1 MYITEVSLQNFR
13 NLAQLKIEPS
23 EGINVIYGSNAQG
36 KTNFLESLYFCA
48 MGRSL
53 RGKSDQQLIRF
64 DEEESHIRMLVQRK
78 QRYDRIDVHLKKD
91 EKKGIAVNGLPVRKL
106 GDLFGTLYA
115 VIFSPEDLS
124 LVKDGPG
131 ERRRFLDMELCQ
143 LRKVYYYDLQ
153 QYYRI
158 LKQRNNLLKEIQKKP
173 QLQETLFVWDDQMAE
188 YGERIIAAR
197 KRFLFRLD
205 EIAAV
210 KLSQLTGGKDH
221 LQTIYKPNCEAGTLA
236 EKLQKNI
243 DRDIYFGSTQ
253 SGPHKD
259 DILFSIDGREV
270 KIYGSQGQQRTTA
283 LAARLAEIDLIRE
296 ETGEEPVLLLDDVFS
311 ELDENRQK
319 FLLQSIE
326 GLQAFVTCTG
336 IEDSVRKY
344 ISKDNLFYV
353 ENGVITPQKNKI

>member
-64 DEEESHIRMLVQRK
+64 EEEESHIRMLVQRK

-143 LRKVYYYDLQ
+143 LSKVYYYDLQ

-173 QLQETLFVWDDQMAE
+173 QLQETLFVWDDQLAE

-197 KRFLFRLD
+197 KRFLIRLD
-205 EIAAV
+205 EIAAE
-210 KLSQLTGGKDH
+210 KLSQLTGGRDH
-221 LQTIYKPNCEAGTLA
+221 LQTIYKPNCEEGMLA
-236 EKLQKNI
+236 EKLRKNI

-270 KIYGSQGQQRTTA
+270 KVYGSQGQQRTTA
-283 LAARLAEIDLIRE
+283 LAARLAEFDLISE

-336 IEDSVRKY
+336 IEDSVKKY

-353 ENGVITPQKNKI
+353 ENGVITPQK

>member
-64 DEEESHIRMLVQRK
+64 EEEESHIRMLVQRK

-124 LVKDGPG
+124 LVKDGPA

-143 LRKVYYYDLQ
+143 LSKVYYYDLQ

-173 QLQETLFVWDDQMAE
+173 ALQETLFVWDDQLAE

-205 EIAAV
+205 EIAAE

-270 KIYGSQGQQRTTA
+270 KVYGSQGQQRTTA

-353 ENGVITPQKNKI
+353 ENGVITPQK

>member
-64 DEEESHIRMLVQRK
+64 EEEESHIRMLVQRK

-91 EKKGIAVNGLPVRKL
+91 EKKGVAVNGLPVRKL

-143 LRKVYYYDLQ
+143 LSKVYYYDLQ

-173 QLQETLFVWDDQMAE
+173 QLQETLFVWDDQLAE

-197 KRFLFRLD
+197 KRFLIRLD
-205 EIAAV
+205 EIAAE
-210 KLSQLTGGKDH
+210 KLSQLTGGRDH
-221 LQTIYKPNCEAGTLA
+221 LQTIYKPNCEEGMLA
-236 EKLQKNI
+236 EKLRKNI

-270 KIYGSQGQQRTTA
+270 KVYGSQGQQRTTA

-353 ENGVITPQKNKI
+353 ENGVITPQK

>member
-64 DEEESHIRMLVQRK
+64 EEEESHIRMLVQRK

-143 LRKVYYYDLQ
+143 LSKVYYYDLQ

-173 QLQETLFVWDDQMAE
+173 QLQETLFVWDDQLAE

-197 KRFLFRLD
+197 KRFLIRLD
-205 EIAAV
+205 EIAAE
-210 KLSQLTGGKDH
+210 KLSQLTGGRDH
-221 LQTIYKPNCEAGTLA
+221 LQTIYKPNCEEGMLA
-236 EKLQKNI
+236 EKLRKNI

-270 KIYGSQGQQRTTA
+270 KVYGSQGQQ
-283 LAARLAEIDLIRE
+283 
-296 ETGEEPVLLLDDVFS
+296 
-311 ELDENRQK
+311 
-319 FLLQSIE
+319 
-326 GLQAFVTCTG
+326 
-336 IEDSVRKY
+336 
-344 ISKDNLFYV
+344 
-353 ENGVITPQKNKI
+353 